1 MKTEILIT
9 NMLSAILGSFVFC
22 FTFFYTANGVFYLLT
37 KRSLFNITPVI
48 TLVTCLVFMVTYLMF
63 AKWE

>member
-9 NMLSAILGSFVFC
+9 NLLSAILGSFVFC
-22 FTFFYTANGVFYLLT
+22 LTFFYTANGLFYLLLKKPFFHIT
-37 KRSLFNITPVI
+37 KEIVI
-48 TLVTCLVFMVTYLMF
+48 VTCIVFMITFLWF